1 MCISFNNDSPMV
13 LCPREKYVN
22 VVLFSKFCE
31 SFYPPLAMECILCCV
46 FSCRF
51 WDLRDEAKN
60 TIGPNSHTW
69 LLWWKRT
76 GWTITKEWYSC
87 ILITHLIL
95 FSQKTNGCL
104 WHISVTCAKMAL
116 VFGNLNCESMYGT
129 VYKFEFQ
136 RIVKKKNLN
145 CALDTFCSS
154 TFFPL

>member
-1 MCISFNNDSPMV
+1 MCTFITVNLFLSSMESQRKCKRLEGERFWTMCITFNNDSPMV
-13 LCPREKYVN
+13 LCPHEKYVN

-76 GWTITKEWYSC
+76 GWTITEKWNSC
-87 ILITHLIL
+87 IQTTHLIP
-95 FSQKTNGCL
+95 FSQKTMVVCGIHRLHVLKWQWSLAN
-104 WHISVTCAKMAL
+104 S
-116 VFGNLNCESMYGT
+116 
-129 VYKFEFQ
+129 
-136 RIVKKKNLN
+136 IVSL
-145 CALDTFCSS
+145 CMT
-154 TFFPL
+154 